1 MVKLFLLCSTAVAYY
16 LTWHLFVNNGGADM
30 LNDLKENGS
39 HTLPFND
46 KAPIRKV
53 YTGNGLIDNQL
64 TILTLFF
71 YNLVDGTHPQ
81 ACLQAYHFAGQII
94 PGWSLL
100 MMESVRN
107 GNRRKLISFIVLWGM
122 SMQLATFAVV
132 VPIYLAIHLST
143 SPTISSRKWSDFH
156 ATSSKL
162 HTIPYSVAIGFILPA
177 ILLALPAPSVIRYDT
192 KQLYLAVW
200 QIFPMTTGILQIV
213 LPIVRSWL
221 TERVVVEKTAKHTL
235 DHMRYIY
242 ATMLVIALVT
252 RISTWTISISALLF
266 PSIFA
271 AEVGNLLKP
280 SSVFLPAVATPST
293 KMPSIAA
300 AAFQLLQYD
309 EIVGTT
315 AMLLWSTTIY
325 IIAMEQR
332 GPAGWVS
339 LMIKGIVIETLVG
352 PVGFAVAALWARD
365 EIIFANDSNE
375 KKNI

>member
-1 MVKLFLLCSTAVAYY
+1 MVKLFLLCSTAVGYY
-16 LTWHLFVNNGGADM
+16 LTWHLFINNGGADM

-53 YTGNGLIDNQL
+53 YTGNGVIDNQL

-71 YNLVDGTHPQ
+71 YNVVDGTHPQ

-100 MMESVRN
+100 MME
-107 GNRRKLISFIVLWGM
+107 
-122 SMQLATFAVV
+122 T
-132 VPIYLAIHLST
+132 
-143 SPTISSRKWSDFH
+143 
-156 ATSSKL
+156 
-162 HTIPYSVAIGFILPA
+162 
-177 ILLALPAPSVIRYDT
+177 LPAPSVIRYDT

-221 TERVVVEKTAKHTL
+221 TKKVVVEKTAKHTL
-235 DHMRYIY
+235 HHMRLVY

-266 PSIFA
+266 PGIFA

-280 SSVFLPAVATPST
+280 SSVFLPAAATPST

-315 AMLLWSTTIY
+315 AMLLWSTTLY
-325 IIAMEQR
+325 FIAMERR
-332 GPAGWVS
+332 GPASWVS
-339 LMIKGIVIETLVG
+339 LVIKGIVVEALVG

-375 KKNI
+375 KKKI